1 MKLYLANCSKQEFH
15 FTYALPEKVR
25 PFMHNI
31 RAGGQIEIYC
41 DNLAEAQIIVDQHG
55 PYGMKNVK
63 DITKGFGGL
72 AYQFDKPINVQAI
85 EQGIEQKDQEMIDRA
100 LEAQKVT
107 AVASDDILA
116 RKAQEFGVKQKG
128 ALEIEVVE
136 EKKNLADQEPKM
148 NQTIAVVRDGLAP
161 STGRNAK
168 RKGR

>member
-1 MKLYLANCSKQEFH
+1 MKLYVANCSKQEFH

-31 RAGGQIEIYC
+31 RAGGQVEIYC
-41 DNLAEAQIIVDQHG
+41 ETSADAQIIVDQHG
-55 PYGMKNVK
+55 PYGMKSIK
-63 DITKGFGGL
+63 DIKKGFGGL
-72 AYQFDKPINVQAI
+72 VYQFDKPINVQAI
-85 EQGIEQKDQEMIDRA
+85 EQGIEQKDQEMIERA

-116 RKAQEFGVKQKG
+116 RKAQEFGVTQKG

-161 STGRNAK
+161 SSRNGK
-168 RKGR
+168 RKGK